1 MPLIMLVFVLAAGLF
16 QPSVNTLDQETLKSY
31 LEQGAPFDFI
41 LIDIREPEEI
51 TAAIGTPACKP
62 YNISWTT
69 QFKELSAKIPKDLPV
84 IVYCRSGGRATRAAS
99 FLNESGFTHV
109 YNAGGFLNWKGPTL
123 QPSEMK
129 AVTLLPELSCKA
141 KK

>member
-1 MPLIMLVFVLAAGLF
+1 MLVFALAAGLF
-16 QPSVNTLDQETLKSY
+16 QPSVNTLDQETLKNY
-31 LEQGAPFDFI
+31 LEQGSPFDFI

-99 FLNESGFTHV
+99 FLSESGFTRV
-109 YNAGGFLNWKGPTL
+109 YNAGGILTWKGPTI
-123 QPSEMK
+123 PPAEMK
-129 AVTLLPELSCKA
+129 ALALLPEFSCKA